1 MANLKAIKTK
11 INSIKNLKKITTAL
25 EIVSTVKL
33 QKVKSQTEHLKSYFL
48 DLYYILSHIGDPQI
62 IFGQEDVNLVWNRWL
77 IILISTDRG
86 LAGALNHKLFKK
98 LFDELKDEWEQLDFF
113 VIGKKGLEFINRSGG
128 KVVGFLEIPDA
139 IEEDYFLP
147 LMEYIY
153 DNIKRDKYKKIV
165 SYFNFFK
172 NVVVQIPV
180 SLNVYPLDFKAFEDL
195 QIDLSLNLEKK
206 SPHKKDFLIEP
217 DIQTV
222 IKEFKRQVV
231 NYLIMTSI
239 LQNKTWEFASRMLAM
254 KNAKDNSTSMIKDL
268 TLIFNKERQ
277 AKITQEV
284 SEIVSAKEAIEW

>member
-33 QKVKSQTEHLKSYFL
+33 QKVKAKTEHLKSYFL

-62 IFGQEDVNLVWNRWL
+62 IFGQEEVGTSAERGLVV
-77 IILISTDRG
+77 LISTDRW
-86 LAGALNHKLFKK
+86 LAWALNHKLFKK
-98 LFDELKDEWEQLDFF
+98 LFDELKEEWDSLDFF
-113 VIGKKGLEFINRSGG
+113 VIGKKWLEFVNRSWGN
-128 KVVGFLEIPDA
+128 VVGFLEIPDL
-139 IEEDYFLP
+139 ISEEHFLP

-153 DNIKRDKYKKIV
+153 DSIKQNKYQKII

-172 NVVVQIPV
+172 NVVVQIPT
-180 SLNVYPLDFKAFEDL
+180 SLSVYPLDLKAFEDL
-195 QIDLSLNLEKK
+195 QIDLSLDSKEKEVA
-206 SPHKKDFLIEP
+206 KKDFLIEP
-217 DIQTV
+217 DLSTV

-239 LQNKTWEFASRMLAM
+239 LQNKTGEFASRMLAM
-254 KNAKDNSTSMIKDL
+254 KNAKDNSTAMIKDL

-277 AKITQEV
+277 SKITQEV